1 MVFAKYCALFSFLM
15 GPTSITIANSIA
27 GHTKY
32 EVNGGWVMK
41 YQKHQEKK
49 LLSPII
55 THPYPQ
61 QCAACLR

>member
-1 MVFAKYCALFSFLM
+1 MVFVKYCALFSFLM

-41 YQKHQEKK
+41 YQKHQKK
-49 LLSPII
+49 NYLAP
-55 THPYPQ
+55 
-61 QCAACLR
+61 